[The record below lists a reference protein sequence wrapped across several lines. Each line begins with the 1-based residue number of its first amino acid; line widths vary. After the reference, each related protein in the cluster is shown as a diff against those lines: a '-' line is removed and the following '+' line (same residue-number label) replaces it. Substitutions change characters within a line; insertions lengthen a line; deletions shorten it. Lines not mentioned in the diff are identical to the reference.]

1 MNGDMETGSLIFDY
15 DKIGDILYIETCPTY
30 PEQDSVELGDDV
42 IARLNPQTRAV
53 ESLEILF
60 YSTRLQVSN
69 NFILPI
75 QAEFHAAQ
83 SMVG

>member
-1 MNGDMETGSLIFDY
+1 MEAGSLVFQY
-15 DKIGDILYIETCPTY
+15 DKIGDILYIETCPPY

-42 IARLNPQTRAV
+42 IARLNPKTRAV

-69 NFILPI
+69 NFVLPI
-75 QAEFHAAQ
+75 HAEFYAPQ
-83 SMVG
+83 EIMTG

>member
-1 MNGDMETGSLIFDY
+1 VFQY
-15 DKIGDILYIETCPTY
+15 DKVGDILYIETCPTY

-42 IARLNPQTRAV
+42 IARLNPKTRAV

-69 NFILPI
+69 NFVLPI
-75 QAEFHAAQ
+75 HAEFHAAHGI
-83 SMVG
+83 MAG